1 MKNNINAYSKS
12 EKCCG
17 CGACSNICP
26 KNAIEMKTDKKGF
39 LHPEINMEKCVN
51 CGLCLKVC
59 AFNQKRESID
69 LKQVDVYAVKNRNYD
84 IRQES
89 RSGGVFTALTD
100 KCIEHGGVV
109 YGVALNEKFEA
120 VHKSAT
126 TKQERDLFRGSKY
139 IQSVVGDSYK
149 RVKEDLLQGKEVIY
163 SGTPCQVNALK
174 CYLNGIDCSKLLLI
188 DIVCHGVPS
197 VRVWK
202 DYLAEYEKKKN
213 GKVTNVDFRNKK
225 KYGWAGCKETI
236 SVDGKEYDDD
246 MFFDFFNS
254 GLIERASCF
263 KCPYKT
269 LERVGDITIGD
280 YWGINKV
287 NKEFNDNKGVSLVLC
302 NTEKGKAY
310 FESVEDVLEVIETNI
325 QNCLQP
331 ALQHNSKMP
340 KDRSFFWGMYDLF
353 GKIKFAR
360 IYHYK
365 LKVGFKLKHM
375 LKRG

>member
-1 MKNNINAYSKS
+1 MK
-12 EKCCG
+12 
-17 CGACSNICP
+17 P
-26 KNAIEMKTDKKGF
+26 DKKGF
-39 LHPEINMEKCVN
+39 LHPEIDSEKCVN
-51 CGLCLKVC
+51 CGLCVKVC
-59 AFNQKRESID
+59 AFNQKRESVD
-69 LKQVDVYAVKNRNYD
+69 LKQVSVYAVKNKDNS

-100 KCIEHGGVV
+100 KCIDKEGVV

-120 VHKSAT
+120 VHKGVT
-126 TKQERDLFRGSKY
+126 TKKERDLFRGSKY

-149 RVKEDLLQGKEVIY
+149 RIKDDLLQGKEVIY
-163 SGTPCQVNALK
+163 SGTPCQVNAMK
-174 CYLNGIDCSKLLLI
+174 HYLDGIDCSKLILI

-202 DYLAEYEKKKN
+202 DYLADYEKKKH

-246 MFFDFFNS
+246 LFFSFFNS
-254 GLIERASCF
+254 GLTERASCF
-263 KCPYKT
+263 ECPYKT
-269 LERVGDITIGD
+269 LDRVGDITIGD
-280 YWGINKV
+280 FWGINKV

-310 FESVEDVLEVIETNI
+310 FESIEDELEVIKTDI

-340 KDRSFFWGMYDLF
+340 KDRAFFWMMYDKC
-353 GKIKFAR
+353 GKMKFAR
-360 IYHYK
+360 MYQYK
-365 LKVGFKLKHM
+365 LKLGFKLKHM